1 MAGETSHAEGGLTS
15 RVFEAVEKVKEVP
28 IHRILSSAKQRAGEE
43 EGELPFQEPPTTK
56 PDGGASAPAHEH
68 EHEHEPS
75 TEGNEEDG
83 TSPAQEDGHDFS
95 RPGQISTDETNRLSR
110 LKEISQ
116 QSLDVAL
123 LSSNGTTLRLALDTP
138 NLDHR
143 GLLITLL
150 SLSIAITLTISSI
163 LLARILISVEKTK
176 EDKEGLQNKHRRTK
190 QLFEQ
195 RQDETV
201 NVNHK
206 VLTAIA
212 SFLAIISVAL
222 NAFIAV
228 FGPRKA

>member
-1 MAGETSHAEGGLTS
+1 MADETSHAEGSLTR
-15 RVFEAVEKVKEVP
+15 RVFAAVEKVKQVP
-28 IHRILSSAKQRAGEE
+28 IHRMLSSAKQKAERE
-43 EGELPFQEPPTTK
+43 EGELPFQEPPATK
-56 PDGGASAPAHEH
+56 PGGEAPVPAY

-75 TEGNEEDG
+75 TEENGEDG
-83 TSPAQEDGHDFS
+83 TSPAQEDGHKFS
-95 RPGQISTDETNRLSR
+95 RPGKISTDETNRLSR

-116 QSLDVAL
+116 QGLDVAL
-123 LSSNGTTLRLALDTP
+123 LSSDAATLRLALDAS

-150 SLSIAITLTISSI
+150 SLSIAITLTISSM
-163 LLARILISVEKTK
+163 LLVCMLISVEKTK
-176 EDKEGLQNKHRRTK
+176 EDDEGLQNEHRRIK

-206 VLTAIA
+206 ILTVIA

-228 FGPRKA
+228 FGSRKA